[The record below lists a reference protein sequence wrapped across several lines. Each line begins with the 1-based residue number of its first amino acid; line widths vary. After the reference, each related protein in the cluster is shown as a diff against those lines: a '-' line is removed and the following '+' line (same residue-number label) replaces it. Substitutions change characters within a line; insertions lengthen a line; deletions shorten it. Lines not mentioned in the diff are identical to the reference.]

1 MAQEAFRRS
10 LTAEQACCP
19 GSIGIRRD
27 CDAQEQLC
35 SFRACALLG
44 QHFANKFHSRQQ
56 NIEQCNFSFTPGW
69 FMLTLPSS
77 VRIFIYTQPA
87 DMRCGFN
94 KLSMFA
100 NNIMGHDPFSGHLF
114 VYFNKR
120 GDKCKI
126 LFWDRTGFCIW
137 YKRLEEG
144 TFERITNPSKRASLE
159 IDMTKLSLILE
170 GIDISNAKQR
180 KRYNRKIYL

>member
-1 MAQEAFRRS
+1 
-10 LTAEQACCP
+10 
-19 GSIGIRRD
+19 
-27 CDAQEQLC
+27 
-35 SFRACALLG
+35 
-44 QHFANKFHSRQQ
+44 
-56 NIEQCNFSFTPGW
+56 
-69 FMLTLPSS
+69 MLTLPSS

-100 NNIMGHDPFSGHLF
+100 NNIMGQDPLSGHLF

-144 TFERITNPSKRASLE
+144 SFERISNPSKTTSLE
-159 IDMTKLSLILE
+159 IDMTTLSLILE
-170 GIDISNAKQR
+170 GIDLSNVKQR
-180 KRYNRKIYL
+180 KRYKCRVYL

>member
-1 MAQEAFRRS
+1 
-10 LTAEQACCP
+10 
-19 GSIGIRRD
+19 
-27 CDAQEQLC
+27 
-35 SFRACALLG
+35 
-44 QHFANKFHSRQQ
+44 
-56 NIEQCNFSFTPGW
+56 
-69 FMLTLPSS
+69 
-77 VRIFIYTQPA
+77 
-87 DMRCGFN
+87 
-94 KLSMFA
+94 MFA

-144 TFERITNPSKRASLE
+144 SFERIDNPSKTTSLE
-159 IDMTKLSLILE
+159 IDITKLSLILE

-180 KRYNRKIYL
+180 KRYKRRVYS

>member
-1 MAQEAFRRS
+1 
-10 LTAEQACCP
+10 
-19 GSIGIRRD
+19 
-27 CDAQEQLC
+27 
-35 SFRACALLG
+35 
-44 QHFANKFHSRQQ
+44 
-56 NIEQCNFSFTPGW
+56 
-69 FMLTLPSS
+69 MLTLPPS
-77 VRIFIYTQPA
+77 VRIFLYTQPT

-100 NNIMGHDPFSGHLF
+100 HHMMGQDPFSGHLF

-144 TFERITNPSKRASLE
+144 SFETIGNPSKTTSLE
-159 IDMTKLSLILE
+159 IDMTTLSLILE
-170 GIDISNAKQR
+170 GIDLSNAKQR
-180 KRYNRKIYL
+180 KRYKRSVYA